1 MNHLILKYLTETI
14 SEAELNQLL
23 DWLEKDK
30 NKKKFEKFVRDN
42 YSINMLCNDVD
53 EVGSLERVKK
63 VISNQRKAFTVKRW
77 YYVAAAVL
85 IGVMLSGYL
94 LKGLLPNTESD
105 NNPVIS
111 SKNIKIGSD
120 RAILTLETGETI
132 ELEEGVAFNT
142 KNASSNGRQIAYDNN
157 VSEELVFNTLT
168 VPRGGQFF
176 IKLADGSQVWL
187 NSDSK
192 LRYPVKFIK
201 GKSREVELLYGEAYF
216 DVTPSSENGGGKFKV
231 INQSQEVEVLGTE
244 FNIKAYVDE
253 SNIYTTL
260 VEGKVEVSS
269 GVQKQNLLP
278 NQQANL
284 NIDRKTIEV
293 RQVSIYNEVSW
304 KDGVFSF
311 EGKSLKEITKV
322 LSRWYDVDFIFE
334 NQLAEGKRFNG
345 ALKKNVK
352 IDEVL
357 EIIRGFEI
365 IENYEIINKT
375 IVLK

>member
-1 MNHLILKYLTETI
+1 MKNLIVKYLTDTI
-14 SEAELNQLL
+14 SKEELEILL

-30 NKKKFEKFVRDN
+30 NKKKFEKFVREN
-42 YSINMLCNDVD
+42 YNINMLCNDID
-53 EVGSLERVKK
+53 EVGSLERVKQ
-63 VISNQRKAFTVKRW
+63 VISDQNKVFKIKRW

-85 IGVMLSGYL
+85 VGVMMSGYL
-94 LKGLLPNTESD
+94 FKNVLFDNELDES
-105 NNPVIS
+105 PIIS
-111 SKNIKIGSD
+111 SSNIKIGSD

-132 ELEEGVAFNT
+132 QLEEGVAFNA
-142 KNASSNGRQIAYDNN
+142 KNASSDGKQIAYNKN
-157 VSEELVFNTLT
+157 ASEELVYNILT
-168 VPRGGQFF
+168 IPRGGQFF
-176 IKLADGSQVWL
+176 IKLSDGTQVWL

-192 LRYPVKFIK
+192 LRYPVKFIE

-216 DVTPSSENGGGKFKV
+216 DVTPSSENKGARFKV
-231 INQSQEVEVLGTE
+231 INRSQEVEVLGTE
-244 FNIKAYVDE
+244 FNIKAYNDE

-269 GVQKQNLLP
+269 GLQKQNLLP

-284 NIDRKTIEV
+284 NVERKTIEV
-293 RQVSIYNEVSW
+293 QQVLTYNEVSW

-322 LSRWYDVDFIFE
+322 MSRWYDVDFVFE

-352 IDEVL
+352 IDEIL
-357 EIIRGFEI
+357 EIIRGFGI
-365 IENYEIINKT
+365 IENYEVINKT